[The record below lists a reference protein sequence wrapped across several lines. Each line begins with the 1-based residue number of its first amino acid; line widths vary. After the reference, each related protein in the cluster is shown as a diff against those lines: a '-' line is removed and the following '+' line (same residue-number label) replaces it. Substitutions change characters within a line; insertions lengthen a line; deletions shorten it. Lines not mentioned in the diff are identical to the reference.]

1 MTAGASAPGL
11 DAVDAHPV
19 EHSERRNEPGSAH
32 LVQEQLRSS
41 PCGHRAKGMDVI
53 TRPLRQAETTHAFH
67 GGAGEPGRRRRAC
80 GEERK
85 ETGAYRRGGEG
96 AARRGARRALIRPPG
111 RSPGGGGRRRPS
123 ARRRRLLGIDGDG
136 CRSIARMSVRFGL
149 DLHSLHNLHRSL
161 QTLGLAGAAWA
172 ELDKT

>member
-1 MTAGASAPGL
+1 
-11 DAVDAHPV
+11 
-19 EHSERRNEPGSAH
+19 
-32 LVQEQLRSS
+32 
-41 PCGHRAKGMDVI
+41 MDVI

-80 GEERK
+80 GEKRK

-96 AARRGARRALIRPPG
+96 AARRGARRALIRPQVG
-111 RSPGGGGRRRPS
+111 ARAEVAAAGHRQGGVGCLELT
-123 ARRRRLLGIDGDG
+123 ATAAARLLECQLGLG
-136 CRSIARMSVRFGL
+136 FGL

-161 QTLGLAGAAWA
+161 QTLGLAGAAWT